1 MRKASLLAGIAAM
14 TVGSFAG
21 AQTFGPG
28 PGGAIPD
35 RGATGV
41 GPPAG
46 GSLVSTIVVPAGTG
60 NIVSFDN
67 VSITMGSPAATSSTP
82 TGGHTFLGDLV
93 FTLTAPNGDAVQ
105 ILSRTGATSST
116 SFGSS
121 DDFVGGA
128 FVFVNSGG
136 ANFATAAAAAGN
148 IAPGTYNRF
157 SNPLAAPNPPNDV
170 DDYSG
175 FAGDLADGT
184 WSLTVSDWAG
194 GDTGGLASWSLTLTV
209 PEPASMGLLA
219 VGAVFP
225 LMRRRR

>member
-35 RGATGV
+35 RGVSGV
-41 GPPAG
+41 GPPTI
-46 GSLVSTIVVPAGTG
+46 GSLTSTIVVPAGTG
-60 NIVSFDN
+60 SIVSFDN
-67 VSITMGSPAATSSTP
+67 VSITMGSPTGGA

-93 FTLTAPNGDAVQ
+93 FTLTAPNLDTVQ

-116 SFGSS
+116 SFGSG
-121 DDFVGGA
+121 DDFVGGP
-128 FVFVNSGG
+128 FVFVDSGG
-136 ANFATAAAAAGN
+136 LNFVTTAAAAGN

-157 SNPLAAPNPPNDV
+157 STPAAAPNPANDV
-170 DDYSG
+170 DTYAG
-175 FAGDLADGT
+175 FVGDVADGT
-184 WSLTVSDWAG
+184 WTLTVSDWAG
-194 GDTGGLASWSLTLTV
+194 GDTGGLASWSLSLTV

-225 LMRRRR
+225 LLRRRR